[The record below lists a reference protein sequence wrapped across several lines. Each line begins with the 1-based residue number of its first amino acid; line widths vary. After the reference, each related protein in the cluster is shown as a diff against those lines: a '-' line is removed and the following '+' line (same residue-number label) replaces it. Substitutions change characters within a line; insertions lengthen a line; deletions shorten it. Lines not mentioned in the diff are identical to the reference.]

1 MQKSIKNTNKWKLFV
16 LKLIYY
22 MVIIYIMLKGMFPT
36 LIKLWNNFISTKKNK
51 FVLKVQ
57 INFI

>member
-1 MQKSIKNTNKWKLFV
+1 
-16 LKLIYY
+16 

-51 FVLKVQ
+51 FALKVQ
-57 INFI
+57 IKFI